1 MKQWSRREILALFAE
16 SMAAMPARGRPVERE
31 TLMGHQ
37 AQGEDQ
43 GDVRPGRSGRR
54 RRMELRP

>member
-1 MKQWSRREILALFAE
+1 MKQWSRREILALLRRIDGRHAG
-16 SMAAMPARGRPVERE
+16 RGRPVERE

-43 GDVRPGRSGRR
+43 GGVRPGRSGRR